1 VYFRLLITETALAA
15 LPERGARAHSRLA
28 GSVTRLGV
36 KTVAGAGAEVAL
48 RSFKREDEADQFA
61 AALLRRV
68 AGSQALPACL
78 GLAELFARLGADGQT
93 RSAEWLSTHP
103 SPERRAETIRN
114 ECERAAAAEPARPR
128 TEIPAAGYRLT
139 PRPPRPRA
147 RRCPPTASSPAP
159 RLPAPAL
166 VSMSRVIDERPGLA
180 GT

>member
-1 VYFRLLITETALAA
+1 M
-15 LPERGARAHSRLA
+15 G
-28 GSVTRLGV
+28 G
-36 KTVAGAGAEVAL
+36 AL
-48 RSFKREDEADQFA
+48 RSFKREDEAEADQFA

-68 AGSQALPACL
+68 ASSQALPACL
-78 GLAELFARLGADGQT
+78 GLAELFARLGADGQA

-128 TEIPAAGYRLT
+128 MEIPAAGYRL

-147 RRCPPTASSPAP
+147 RRRPPTASSPAS
-159 RLPAPAL
+159 RTAAPAL
-166 VSMSRVIDERPGLA
+166 GIPAPSRDVRSRVIDERPGFA